1 MIKYNPKQSTTNVD
15 TLINQVNSESG
26 LKIDINPEYQR
37 DVIWEETRQSF
48 FIDSIMKGIAPMPIL
63 LCMNEEGTN
72 KICMDGK
79 QRLTSLVRFK
89 QNKLKWNDTY
99 FRDLGAKEQ
108 TYFLN
113 CSIHS
118 IEYDTLSYDEQK
130 EIFSRIQHGKA
141 LSDGEKIISV
151 FDKDTAVR
159 FKKMCDN
166 LYTEKLSKFK
176 KIKSDRDSHYIFM
189 ACVVALLITNNNNNL
204 ANKEKLEPVLKNNF
218 SNNEKQITE
227 FMNIVLS
234 DKLLLNSKIIDNYKK
249 IETNRLVI
257 VINEIYKESKINK
270 KFLSNK
276 SNEILDIVTRFFD
289 KANEE
294 TNKEDKKI
302 GAGRTKKI
310 LDELLRLYNKAKNNE
325 PDTES
330 DKDSE
335 SESKSESENESEK
348 ESESESENIQK
359 KKIIKRGK
367 PKVNLKKKI

>member
-1 MIKYNPKQSTTNVD
+1 MVKYNPKQSTTNVD

-37 DVIWEETRQSF
+37 DVIWEDTQQSF
-48 FIDSIMKGIAPMPIL
+48 FIDSIMKGIAPMPVL

-118 IEYDTLSYDEQK
+118 IEYDVLSYDEQK
-130 EIFSRIQHGKA
+130 EIFSRIQHGKP

-151 FDKDTAVR
+151 FDKEAAVR
-159 FKKMCDN
+159 FKKMCDD

-176 KIKSDRDSHYIFM
+176 KIKNDRDSHYIFM
-189 ACVVALLITNNNNNL
+189 ACVVVLLMSNNNNNL
-204 ANKEKLEPVLKNNF
+204 GNKEKLEPVLKNYF
-218 SNNEKQITE
+218 SNNEKQIIE

-249 IETNRLVI
+249 IDTNRLVI
-257 VINEIYKESKINK
+257 AINEIYKESKNNK
-270 KFLSNK
+270 KILSNK
-276 SNEILDIVTRFFD
+276 CNEILDVVTKFFD
-289 KANEE
+289 K
-294 TNKEDKKI
+294 TNKDDKKI

-310 LDELLRLYNKAKNNE
+310 LDELLRIYNKAKNNE

-330 DKDSE
+330 EKDTESE
-335 SESKSESENESEK
+335 SEHN
-348 ESESESENIQK
+348 SESESEKKSESESDNIQNKK
-359 KKIIKRGK
+359 KKIIKKGK
-367 PKVNLKKKI
+367 PKISLKKK